1 MIQLATPGIVAL
13 DTAVFIYYIERRLEY
28 AAAVVPIFQAYG
40 RGEIEIVTSSITL
53 LEVLVKPYRA
63 ADPKLAL
70 DYEDILTRSDGLR
83 MIDVDRGQLMFASRL
98 RAHHGLKTPDA
109 LQIAAALTAG
119 CSAFITNDKRLPD
132 IPGLSIIQLR
142 DLQ

>member
-13 DTAVFIYYIERRLEY
+13 DTAVFIYYIERRPEY
-28 AAAVVPIFQAYG
+28 AEAVRPIFQAYS

-83 MIDVDRGQLMFASRL
+83 MIDVDRGQLMFAARL
-98 RAHHGLKTPDA
+98 QAHHGLKKPDA
-109 LQIAAALTAG
+109 LQIAAALTTG

-142 DLQ
+142 DLH